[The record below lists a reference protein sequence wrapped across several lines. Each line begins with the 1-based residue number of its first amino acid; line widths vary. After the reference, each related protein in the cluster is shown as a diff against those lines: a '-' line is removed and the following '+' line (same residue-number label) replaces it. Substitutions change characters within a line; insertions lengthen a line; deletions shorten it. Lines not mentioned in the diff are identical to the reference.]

1 MANYQPA
8 GGAMTI
14 VEERPEYA
22 KLPQPDNKPY
32 LTEKADVAILAP
44 KSVSVTSKKTGRS
57 YNLNMRQITMS
68 QLIRIDEN
76 SHDFK
81 WFYKAE
87 VSFDLTRNP
96 PIPFL
101 SSGLRA
107 EGANRR
113 HTINPFPK
121 GLSKGYLRR
130 PDLVIVKDKATR
142 WPGRMA
148 TDHEGVA
155 HGDNLARVV
164 EIKFPGDELG
174 RGQEDAYKRIAG
186 GDDRFTVLD
195 VLDKRKK
202 RVTEPK
208 KVPVVS
214 PQPQAKA
221 KSQAQ
226 RVPAPIYSPVPV
238 TTPGYIQDWGT
249 QVQRELYEMWSDAKK
264 GMKGLSE
271 DTRAW
276 LEKEVAW
283 LLESG
288 RWVRDKSSQAW
299 SWVNEKGQVLA
310 RWTEVQLKAAW
321 EKIEH
326 YCDIAWNEI
335 SQIQWGKILLD
346 VSEAVVGIVLLVGA
360 GFVIAGL
367 MTIALPAELAAAFIA
382 CVAILG
388 GATVAGTDK
397 PLMA

>member
-8 GGAMTI
+8 GGTMTI

-22 KLPQPDNKPY
+22 MLPHPGNKPY
-32 LTEKADVAILAP
+32 LTEKADVAILSP
-44 KSVSVTSKKTGRS
+44 KSVGVTSKKTGRT
-57 YNLNMRQITMS
+57 YQLNMRQITMS
-68 QLIRIDEN
+68 TLIRIDEN

-96 PIPFL
+96 PTPFL
-101 SSGLRA
+101 SSSRKA
-107 EGANRR
+107 EGPNRQ

-130 PDLVIVKDKATR
+130 PDLVIVKDKGTR
-142 WPGRMA
+142 WPGRAA
-148 TDHEGVA
+148 TDHDGVP

-164 EIKFPGDELG
+164 EVKFPGDELG

-195 VLDKRKK
+195 VIDKRKK
-202 RVTEPK
+202 RVPEPK
-208 KVPVVS
+208 KVPVFS
-214 PQPQAKA
+214 PQPKTKP
-221 KSQAQ
+221 KSQTQ

-238 TTPGYIQDWGT
+238 KTPGYLQDWGT
-249 QVQRELYEMWSDAKK
+249 QLQRGVAEVWSDTKK
-264 GMKGLSE
+264 GMQGLAE
-271 DTRAW
+271 DTQAW
-276 LEKEVAW
+276 LEKEAAW

-288 RWVRDKSSQAW
+288 RWVRDKSEKTW
-299 SWVNEKGQVLA
+299 TWVNAQGKALV
-310 RWTEVQLKAAW
+310 RWTEEQLKAAW
-321 EKIEH
+321 AKIER

-335 SQIQWGKILLD
+335 SQIQWGQILLN
-346 VSEAVVGIVLLVGA
+346 VGKVVVGIVLVVA
-360 GFVIAGL
+360 AVAL
-367 MTIALPAELAAAFIA
+367 MVMALPAELVAAFIA

-388 GATVAGTDK
+388 GATVSSNDT